1 MRWSMTLVQKIW
13 LTISVGVI
21 LTVLFSYFLSNY
33 FYQKLYVD
41 NIEKTLI
48 EEGKNLADD
57 YQGGPITSEYRKRVE
72 WYNEK
77 STAEILL
84 VSNPRELSACLPFD
98 IDYDSLINED
108 DRAKLL
114 DGEVVTKIGFE
125 ERFGRQI
132 MGVMVPLLDEQR
144 LEGVFYL
151 YIPLASIKEMT
162 TEVAYIWIPIAL
174 AFVLILLVAGKI
186 MADRIANPLKEM
198 EALAYQ
204 MSQGDYK
211 AEIPVR
217 SNDEIGNL
225 AKAFNIMA
233 KAIAEEDT
241 RKKEFLANVSHEL
254 RTPLSYVKGYS
265 EAILEGVV
273 QSKEREE
280 KYMKLINREASR
292 MERLVHDLLDLAQ
305 LEGETYPLQKVPLVF
320 SQVIEDTLEKYEPFL
335 QEKNI
340 SLQTELNPEII
351 IEADYDRI
359 EQVIHNIIDNAIRY
373 TPMGGTI
380 YAQLQQTNRNE
391 CRLLIRDSGKGI
403 PKDKIPFLGERFFRV
418 DKART
423 RAEGGTGLGLAIVKQ
438 IVHLHKGKLSFYS
451 EEGKGTTAV
460 IELPTWDDES
470 GDSMQ
475 EQ

>member
-1 MRWSMTLVQKIW
+1 MQRWSMTLVQKIW

-21 LTVLFSYFLSNY
+21 LTVSFSYFLSHY

-41 NIEKTLI
+41 NVEKTLI
-48 EEGKNLADD
+48 EEGKNLASD
-57 YQGGPITSEYRKRVE
+57 YHGGPITEQYRKQVE

-84 VSNPRELSACLPFD
+84 VSNPRELSACLPFH
-98 IDYDSLINED
+98 IDYDSLINEE

-114 DGEVVTKIGFE
+114 KGEVVTKIGFE

-132 MGVMVPLLDEQR
+132 MGVIVPLLDEQR

-151 YIPLASIKEMT
+151 YIPLASIQEIT
-162 TEVAYIWIPIAL
+162 TEVAYIWIPIAF
-174 AFVLILLVAGKI
+174 AFVFILLIAGKMI
-186 MADRIANPLKEM
+186 ADRIANPLKEM
-198 EALAYQ
+198 EEVAYK
-204 MSQGDYK
+204 MSHGDYK
-211 AEIPVR
+211 MEIPIR
-217 SNDEIGNL
+217 SNDEIGRL
-225 AKAFNIMA
+225 AKAFNVMS
-233 KAIAEEDT
+233 KAIAEEDM

-265 EAILEGVV
+265 EAILEGIV
-273 QSKEREE
+273 QTKQSEQ
-280 KYMKLINREASR
+280 KYVKLIHREASR

-340 SLQTELNPEII
+340 SLTTELNPEII

-359 EQVIHNIIDNAIRY
+359 EQVIHNIVDNAIRY
-373 TPMGGTI
+373 TPMGGNI
-380 YAQLQQTNRNE
+380 HIQLEQMNE
-391 CRLLIRDSGKGI
+391 HDCWLVISDTGKGI
-403 PKDKIPFLGERFFRV
+403 PKEKLPFLGERFFRI

-423 RAEGGTGLGLAIVKQ
+423 RSEGGTGLGLAIVKQ
-438 IVHLHKGKLSFYS
+438 IIHLHRGRLHFKS
-451 EEGKGTTAV
+451 EEGKGTTV
-460 IELPTWDDES
+460 EIELPTLNGEWE
-470 GDSMQ
+470 
-475 EQ
+475 E